1 MSQLS
6 FTIEVLLGIVSG
18 QSNVGW
24 NGAQQLYN
32 VCNMIWSGKG
42 RQLRYVTPHNNTTG
56 RLAGMLSEIT
66 LTHKRHKGRMISN
79 G

>member
-1 MSQLS
+1 MYTTVLYNIIYQSDIHNVSHPPGSEVVNMSQLS

-32 VCNMIWSGKG
+32 VCNVIWNGE
-42 RQLRYVTPHNNTTG
+42 RATTLCNN
-56 RLAGMLSEIT
+56 S
-66 LTHKRHKGRMISN
+66 
-79 G
+79 